1 MKTYSY
7 KIRLCKDAEPGTG
20 LGGEIVND
28 LVPKDVDGLPVLPAS
43 HIKGLMRAALR
54 EIVKPRSSDWSPF
67 LEVAVGQTCSDR
79 LIDRVFGQ
87 EDERRPDAE
96 GRLRFM
102 DAEIP
107 LVKRQKKSAKKLTHT
122 VSRTALSDNG
132 TAKETSLRTTEA
144 VDKGTVFAGKIH
156 CEFDESTV
164 EGIAWRLA
172 LMSIIAV
179 GGSRSRTGQAVAEWI
194 EAPQAEQSP
203 GKLLLELDKA
213 IKAKQFT
220 NPGELKDGSFSTA
233 PAASNATA
241 IVELLFVADSPI
253 CCPETPDK
261 TNVISSGFSIPAST
275 IQGIILH
282 RVSRQNP
289 KLATELFHADNF
301 RCWPLN
307 PCANPQDDRILDVL
321 DGNPSGW
328 FGEFPSSIRVSL
340 SHRAAKFSTK
350 EYYDTDYFFDPAC
363 HVEPYDWPK
372 NPDNAPLKASDGVIL
387 FGDGTQR
394 LHRRD
399 GNTTKRLLWK
409 ASHMPRK
416 LSTHGVLD
424 GPKCRENTRGNGRNL
439 YSVEAMAPLIW
450 RGQVAVPENIA
461 DLLVAEFDAQPL
473 VSVGKARTVR
483 GQGRMIARRVDAA
496 DAAILNGSDSAT
508 VLVLQSP
515 VQIPNEMHGK
525 LSRHELSSEDILRE
539 MAEGWLKHYDLPGL
553 AEMTGVPRR
562 QNVWANAGVRFGW
575 NRTIGFG
582 GRAAG
587 FQNAV
592 PVLLPGSVF
601 MLASSADPTQLRKA
615 LLAGFCAD
623 PQNEPDPG
631 RLRSFGSL
639 AIHPGTAESLYIPE
653 PTKRKMPAQP
663 FRVAMELVLKLEAK
677 SHLPSPSQIRA
688 FEQRILAGTPVEQK
702 SLEDARSYLEK
713 QCKRIGRIWH
723 DWESAYGEV
732 TEILTQCSPSDAKKA
747 LKALA
752 DIAVTKQKE
761 NR

>member
-28 LVPKDVDGLPVLPAS
+28 LVPRDVDGLPVLPAS

-54 EIVKPRSSDWSPF
+54 EIVKPRSSDWSSF
-67 LEVAVGQTCSDR
+67 LNLAVGQSCSDG

-96 GRLRFM
+96 GRLRFA
-102 DAEIP
+102 DAEIA
-107 LVKRQKKSAKKLTHT
+107 LAKRKKKSEKTLTHT
-122 VSRTALSDNG
+122 VSRTSLSENG
-132 TAKETSLRTTEA
+132 IAKDTSLRTTEA
-144 VDKGTVFAGKIH
+144 VHKGTIFSGKIH

-172 LMSIIAV
+172 LMSITAV

-213 IKAKQFT
+213 IRAKQFT
-220 NPGELKDGSFSTA
+220 NPGELKTGRFSKA
-233 PAASNATA
+233 PDASNATA
-241 IVELLFVADSPI
+241 IVELLFVADSAI

-261 TNVISSGFSIPAST
+261 TNVVSSGFSIPGST

-282 RVSRQNP
+282 RINRQNP
-289 KLATELFHADNF
+289 ELATELFHADNF

-307 PCANPQDDRILDVL
+307 PCANPQDERILDVL
-321 DGNPSGW
+321 DGHPSGW
-328 FGEFPSSIRVSL
+328 FDELPNSIRVSL

-350 EYYDTDYFFDPAC
+350 EKEYSTKYFFDPAC
-363 HVEPYDWPK
+363 RIEPYEWPK

-399 GNTTKRLLWK
+399 GNIPKRLLWK

-424 GPKCRENTRGNGRNL
+424 GPKCRENTRTDGRNL
-439 YSVEAMAPLIW
+439 FSVEAIAPLIW
-450 RGQVAVPENIA
+450 RGQVAVPESIA
-461 DLLVAEFDAQPL
+461 DLLVDDFDAHPH

-483 GQGRMIARRVDAA
+483 GQGRMIARRVDTA
-496 DAAILNGSDSAT
+496 DAAILNGSDFGT

-515 VQIPNEMHGK
+515 VQIPSEMHGE
-525 LSRHELSSEDILRE
+525 LSRHESSSEDILRK
-539 MAEGWLKHYDLPGL
+539 MAEDWREHYELPEL
-553 AEMTGVPRR
+553 AKAP
-562 QNVWANAGVRFGW
+562 NVWANAGIRFGW

-592 PVLLPGSVF
+592 PVLMPGSVF
-601 MLASSADPTQLRKA
+601 TLASQADPMKLRRA

-623 PQNEPDPG
+623 PQNGPDPG

-639 AIHPGTAESLYIPE
+639 AVHPGTAESLYISE
-653 PTKRKMPAQP
+653 PTKRVMSAQP
-663 FRVAMELVLKLEAK
+663 FRKAMELVLNLEAK

-688 FEQRILAGTPVEQK
+688 VEQRILAGTPVEQK
-702 SLEDARSYLEK
+702 SLEDARSYLER
-713 QCKRIGRIWH
+713 QCKRIVRIWH

-732 TEILTQCSPSDAKKA
+732 TEILTQCSPADAKKA

-752 DIAVTKQKE
+752 DIAVAKQKE